1 VVGSKVERK
10 AKMMKNFVNLT
21 PHDINLNNQELYP
34 SQGLARVSASYT
46 NFDEN
51 LIAEQEFGEITGLP
65 APLPDTIYI
74 VSGIVAAAAKKQ
86 GRTDCVAPASGHPEC
101 VRDERGQ
108 VKSVPGFVR

>member
-10 AKMMKNFVNLT
+10 AKMMKNFINLT
-21 PHDINLNNQELYP
+21 PHEINLNDGNAYP

-46 NFDEN
+46 NFEN

-65 APLPDTIYI
+65 NPLPDTIYI

-86 GRTDCVAPASGHPEC
+86 GRTDCVAPATGHPEC

-108 VKSVPGFVR
+108 IKSVPGFVR